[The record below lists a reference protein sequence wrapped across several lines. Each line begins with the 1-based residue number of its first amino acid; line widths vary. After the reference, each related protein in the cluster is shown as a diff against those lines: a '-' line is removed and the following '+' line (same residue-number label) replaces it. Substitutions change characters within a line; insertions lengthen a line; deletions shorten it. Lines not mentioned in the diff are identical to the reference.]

1 MTAAPSMQELGPGTF
16 GCPPDQPTAEQDR
29 RRQGDSPS
37 ERYGHRRYAERR
49 HGHDY
54 REIVRAGVAAMGA
67 TAAAGIEDGHLAI
80 PASHLE
86 ARPGGNPGI
95 AFGARPWHNALASPV
110 QHPTRARVRGCVM
123 LDYIVFAMAAVA
135 GVALFVLGEALPTLL
150 PRRIAYALLG
160 LILIGLAIYLSL
172 RG

>member
-1 MTAAPSMQELGPGTF
+1 
-16 GCPPDQPTAEQDR
+16 
-29 RRQGDSPS
+29 
-37 ERYGHRRYAERR
+37 
-49 HGHDY
+49 
-54 REIVRAGVAAMGA
+54 
-67 TAAAGIEDGHLAI
+67 
-80 PASHLE
+80 
-86 ARPGGNPGI
+86 
-95 AFGARPWHNALASPV
+95 
-110 QHPTRARVRGCVM
+110 M